1 MKIHEIFMYDR
12 NVTEIK
18 VSLQSILFVSVH
30 IQCFHAEKVNILFP
44 LGNALGIIFSMLEG
58 DIKGNFVFQIHAKE
72 KQAQY

>member
-1 MKIHEIFMYDR
+1 MYDR

-18 VSLQSILFVSVH
+18 VSLQSIILFFSVH
-30 IQCFHAEKVNILFP
+30 TQCFHAEKVNILLLP

-72 KQAQY
+72 KQAQN